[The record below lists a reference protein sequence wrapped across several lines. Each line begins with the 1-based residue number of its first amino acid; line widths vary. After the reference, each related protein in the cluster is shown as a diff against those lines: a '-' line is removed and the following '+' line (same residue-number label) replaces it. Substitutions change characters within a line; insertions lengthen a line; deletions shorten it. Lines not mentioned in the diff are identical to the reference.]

1 MPEGVVAQAR
11 TLEHAE
17 RTVSLDY
24 PTLKG
29 KSGDLYL
36 TDRLATLRTLK
47 LAKDVT
53 KTVTKSKHLGRSA
66 RRRARPAPT
75 YESAERSRARYND
88 YARRGYAYYY

>member
-53 KTVTKSKHLGRSA
+53 KTVTKTDRSSSVLISRVLLSENRLQSTCSK
-66 RRRARPAPT
+66 
-75 YESAERSRARYND
+75 
-88 YARRGYAYYY
+88 